1 MFCYNCGCRLSEHD
15 FCTACGVDVS
25 LYKKIISVSNMYY
38 NEGLEKAGIRDLSG
52 AIVSLRQ
59 SLKFDKGNIDARN
72 LLGLVYYE
80 MGEVVAA
87 LSEWVISKN
96 MRPEKNIADD
106 YIERLQSNA
115 SRLETINQTIKKYN
129 QALIYC
135 RQDSKDLAVIQLKKV
150 LSLNP
155 RFVRAHQ
162 LLALLY
168 MDREDWERAEREL
181 KKCIDADRNNTQTLR
196 YIREVDQML
205 IPDETVKQTAKK
217 KKDEVVRYQSDNEL
231 IIQPLNVKE
240 PKRSGV
246 STLLNMGIGLVI
258 GLAVMYF
265 LVMPAAQ
272 ANAKRDAQENI
283 TQIINESDAKTIRI
297 QELESRVTALNVKV
311 DELNEEIEGFVG
323 ADGTLQTIDNML
335 QTAADY
341 LKEGDIKATA
351 SNLEFISNNVEI
363 EEMSEGF
370 QQLYQAVFES
380 IGPALSK
387 DYYTEGYE
395 LYRTEDYQAAVDL
408 LGKSAYY
415 NPANVDA
422 LFYLART
429 YERMND
435 KENAVITYDQ
445 LIEQFPNTERAR
457 SAKKYRDA
465 LAAN

>member
-311 DELNEEIEGFVG
+311 DELNEEIDGFVG

-341 LKEGDIKATA
+341 LTAGDIKATA

-370 QQLYQAVFES
+370 QLLYQAVFES

-435 KENAVITYDQ
+435 KENAILTYDQ
-445 LIEQFPNTERAR
+445 VIEQFPNTERAR

-465 LAAN
+465 LAKD

>member
-59 SLKFDKGNIDARN
+59 SLKFDKSNIDARN

-181 KKCIDADRNNTQTLR
+181 RKCIDADRNNTQTLR

-272 ANAKRDAQENI
+272 ANAKREAQENI
-283 TQIINESDAKTIRI
+283 TKIIDESDAKTIRI
-297 QELESRVTALNVKV
+297 QELESKVAALNVKV
-311 DELNEEIEGFVG
+311 DELNEEIDGFVG

-341 LKEGDIKATA
+341 LKAGDIKATA

-435 KENAVITYDQ
+435 TENAVITYDQ
-445 LIEQFPNTERAR
+445 VIEQFPNTERAR